1 MLLHAAGQFSL
12 CGLEQITLCVSW
24 ATCGLFTI
32 GQQSNMECRTIL
44 RCRAMQPLLDVH
56 NIHVEYCDSFG
67 RANQAL
73 KGVNLRIDPGE
84 ILGILGESGSGKSTL
99 AQTIL
104 QILPSSGRI
113 AQGHVLVDGNDIA
126 TASERELEKI
136 RGVRVSMIFQES
148 AVALHPAMRAVD
160 QVANILAVH
169 GQRNSAASREEAY
182 QTLREVFGGEVDHIF
197 DRYPHQL
204 SGGERQRVLIAQA
217 IACRPALI
225 IADEPTASL
234 DTTTQSEIL
243 SLFRGLRNRLGVA
256 MILITHN
263 PALLSSLADR
273 IVVLYSGRIV
283 EEGASWAVLHE
294 PRHPYTQ
301 SLLRAMPPFPGN
313 DAPLHKAP
321 LPTVPG
327 VATDLSASW
336 VGCRFEPRCSE
347 RMTVCAES
355 EPGPIAVNSD
365 HEVCCFKYSR

>member
-1 MLLHAAGQFSL
+1 
-12 CGLEQITLCVSW
+12 
-24 ATCGLFTI
+24 
-32 GQQSNMECRTIL
+32 MECRSIL
-44 RCRAMQPLLDVH
+44 RYRAMQPILAVH
-56 NIHVEYCDSFG
+56 NLHVEYCDSSG
-67 RANQAL
+67 RVRQAL
-73 KGVNLRIDPGE
+73 KGVNLCIHPGE

-104 QILPSSGRI
+104 QILPLSGRVV
-113 AQGHVLVDGNDIA
+113 QGHVLVDGNDVSM
-126 TASERELEKI
+126 ASERELEQI

-169 GQRNSAASREEAY
+169 GQRSSFASHEKAY
-182 QTLREVFGGEVDHIF
+182 QTLREVFGEEVDHIL

-204 SGGERQRVLIAQA
+204 SGGQRQRVLIAQA

-243 SLFRGLRNRLGVA
+243 SLFRGLRSRLGVA
-256 MILITHN
+256 MMLITHN
-263 PALLSSLADR
+263 PALLSGLADR
-273 IVVLYSGRIV
+273 IVVLYSGRVV
-283 EEGASWAVLHE
+283 EEGASTAVLHE

-313 DAPLHKAP
+313 DPHLHKAP
-321 LPTVPG
+321 LPAAAG
-327 VATDLSASW
+327 VASDLSASW

-347 RMTVCAES
+347 KMTMCAEY
-355 EPGPIAVNSD
+355 EPGPTAVNSD
-365 HEVCCFKYSR
+365 HEVCCFKYNR